1 MTEKTPY
8 QQDDPKATLA
18 SMLRALA
25 DELDQPATVLVPSTT
40 WLSID
45 WAGPGSPQRVKL
57 NMSLN
62 PSNLAFLIAAGGQG

>member
-1 MTEKTPY
+1 MKQFAMEKLT
-8 QQDDPKATLA
+8 KGV
-18 SMLRALA
+18 R
-25 DELDQPATVLVPSTT
+25 QPATVLVPSTT